1 MMPFPAKL
9 FRLRSSRNNRR
20 GFEPRTARS
29 DARQAFSRGHTKSGT
44 AGRTPVNDKHAKQ
57 EKSLFPAYIIA
68 EKSADVKRKP
78 SEKEK
83 YSGFMRLF
91 KTGQANSNG
100 KTHKIDAGARC
111 ARGPMKG
118 GALSNEKRRQT
129 CFI

>member
-9 FRLRSSRNNRR
+9 FRLRSSWNNRR

-29 DARQAFSRGHTKSGT
+29 DTRQAFSRRHTQSGT

-57 EKSLFPAYIIA
+57 KESLFPAYIIA
-68 EKSADVKRKP
+68 EKATDVKRKP
-78 SEKEK
+78 TEKVQQ
-83 YSGFMRLF
+83 RTHLF
-91 KTGQANSNG
+91 QTGQANDG
-100 KTHKIDAGARC
+100 KGIHMIDAGAHC
-111 ARGPMKG
+111 ARGPVKG

>member
-68 EKSADVKRKP
+68 EKSADVKRNRPKKRTIADSCVFSKP
-78 SEKEK
+78 
-83 YSGFMRLF
+83 
-91 KTGQANSNG
+91 
-100 KTHKIDAGARC
+100 D
-111 ARGPMKG
+111 
-118 GALSNEKRRQT
+118 RQT
-129 CFI
+129 ATAKHIR